1 MRDLDVAPVTAAIA
15 ALLAAR
21 TGSGLGTSG

>member
-1 MRDLDVAPVTAAIA
+1 MTYSLNRAEAA

-21 TGSGLGTSG
+21 TGLPRRRSKPAA